1 MTKRLLSL
9 LLAFSFLSTAMADFT
24 PETIKE
30 TVLLDHSGKQWFW
43 VSGPGVPFA
52 SESRSYLFDAE
63 GSNLGQLNTGTWLTS
78 FMIDE
83 SRNEILTVETYFSRG
98 TRGERSDQVVI
109 YDPRTLQA
117 KEEIPIPAKRM
128 QAVKSTGVA
137 VLSDDYR
144 FLLVVNFTP
153 AQSVTVVDLEKR
165 KFVTE
170 IETPG
175 CSVLYPAGNRDF
187 YSICGN
193 GGFMQIRLD
202 NEGQAV
208 FQKRHPPLFDPVGD
222 FLTTAASRIGDT
234 WYFASFE
241 NNVRAIT
248 MTADNIGISRQW
260 SLVTNS
266 ERADNWRISGQHH
279 TAVHKETNRLFVLMH
294 QGEEHTFEEPGEEVW
309 VFDTLSGRRTK
320 TISLDDVALSLGVS
334 QGPEATLYSL
344 AFNIPLPTLFALWI
358 YLVEG
363 EAELLKHAVQVVDL
377 YDTKTGD
384 HLNKVGDIPHS
395 YQTVVTPW

>member
-1 MTKRLLSL
+1 MTKRLCSL
-9 LLAFSFLSTAMADFT
+9 LLIFGFLSTALADFT

-30 TVLLDHSGKQWFW
+30 NVLPDHRGKQWFW

-52 SESRSYLFDAE
+52 SESRAYIFDAD
-63 GSNLGQLNTGTWLTS
+63 GSNLGQLNTGTWLNS
-78 FMIDE
+78 LLIDE
-83 SRNEILTVETYFSRG
+83 SRNGILTVETYFSRG

-109 YDPRTLQA
+109 YDPATLNVKQ
-117 KEEIPIPAKRM
+117 EIPIPAKRM
-128 QAVKSTGVA
+128 TAVKSTGVA
-137 VLSDDYR
+137 VFSDDYR

-170 IETPG
+170 IDTPG

-202 NEGQAV
+202 GEGQPV
-208 FQKRHPPLFDPVGD
+208 FRKRHPPLFDPVGD

-234 WYFASFE
+234 WYFVSFE

-248 MTADNIGISRQW
+248 MTADKIEILKQW
-260 SLVTNS
+260 SLVTDS
-266 ERADNWRISGQHH
+266 EREDNWRISGQHQ
-279 TAVHKETNRLFVLMH
+279 TAAHKDTDRLFVLMH
-294 QGEEHTFEEPGEEVW
+294 QGEEHTFEEPGDEVW
-309 VFDTLSGRRTK
+309 VFDTLSGQCTK
-320 TISLDDVALSLGVS
+320 TIALDDVALSLAVS
-334 QGPEATLYSL
+334 QGADATLYSL
-344 AFNIPLPTLFALWI
+344 AFNIPLPTLFTLWI

-363 EAELLKHAVQVVDL
+363 EAELVKHAVQAVDL
-377 YDTKTGD
+377 YDAETGE
-384 HLNKVGDIPHS
+384 HLKKVGDIPPIA
-395 YQTVVTPW
+395 TKPW

>member
-1 MTKRLLSL
+1 MTKRLCSL
-9 LLAFSFLSTAMADFT
+9 LLIFGFLSTALADFT

-30 TVLLDHSGKQWFW
+30 NVLPDHRGKQWFW

-52 SESRSYLFDAE
+52 SESRAYIFDAD
-63 GSNLGQLNTGTWLTS
+63 GSNLGQLNTGTWLNS
-78 FMIDE
+78 LLIDE
-83 SRNEILTVETYFSRG
+83 SRNGILTVETYFSRG

-109 YDPRTLQA
+109 YDPATLNVKQ
-117 KEEIPIPAKRM
+117 EIPIPAKRM
-128 QAVKSTGVA
+128 TAVKSTGVA
-137 VLSDDYR
+137 VFSDDYR

-170 IETPG
+170 IDTPG

-202 NEGQAV
+202 GEGQPV
-208 FQKRHPPLFDPVGD
+208 FRKRHPPLFDPVGD

-234 WYFASFE
+234 WYFVSFE

-248 MTADNIGISRQW
+248 MTADKIEILKQW
-260 SLVTNS
+260 SLVTDS
-266 ERADNWRISGQHH
+266 EREDNWRISGQHQ
-279 TAVHKETNRLFVLMH
+279 TAAHKDTDRLFVLMH
-294 QGEEHTFEEPGEEVW
+294 QGEEHTFEEPGDEVW
-309 VFDTLSGRRTK
+309 VFDTLSGQRTK
-320 TISLDDVALSLGVS
+320 TIALDDVALSLAVS
-334 QGPEATLYSL
+334 QGADATLYSL
-344 AFNIPLPTLFALWI
+344 AFNIPLPTLFTLWI

-363 EAELLKHAVQVVDL
+363 EAELVKHAVQAVDL
-377 YDTKTGD
+377 YDAETGE
-384 HLNKVGDIPHS
+384 HLKKVGDIPPIA
-395 YQTVVTPW
+395 TKPW